1 MRSLLCAA
9 LLAAAAPAAHA
20 QLDATEQRIVASVKQ
35 DNPAALQLLER
46 SVRINS
52 GTLNPEGV
60 REVDLN
66 FVAPIVTGID
76 GLGAHGTGSHT
87 DSEDLEIASIERGT
101 IRAAILLYRLTR

>member
-35 DNPAALQLLER
+35 DNPAALER